1 MELTRWLK
9 LEVER
14 RDWSPKD
21 LNQKAG
27 LAPGTVD
34 RVLVGESTPGW
45 EFCLKVSWALNES
58 PEKLF
63 RLAGLLPSLPPSI
76 EEELEAISL
85 LRSLPGETRQN
96 AIALLRDL
104 VHGPGGMQAHPPTR
118 EEAVSGDVDPERA
131 ERIHRLAQHITRLPD
146 DYQEQVIEAFLML
159 LDVTEEGDE
168 VLRRTAHGD
177 R

>member
-1 MELTRWLK
+1 MELTRWLN

-14 RDWSPKD
+14 RSWTREV

-27 LAPGTVD
+27 LSPGTVD
-34 RVLVGESTPGW
+34 RVLAGQATPGW

-63 RLAGLLPSLPPSI
+63 RLAGLLPSLPPAI

-85 LRSLPGETRQN
+85 LRSLPGETRQTV
-96 AIALLRDL
+96 ISLMRDL
-104 VHGPGGMQAHPPTR
+104 VHGPAAAQARAPAPI
-118 EEAVSGDVDPERA
+118 ENVASDVDPERA
-131 ERIHRLAQHITRLPD
+131 DRIRRLAKHITRLPE

-159 LDVTEEGDE
+159 LEVTEEGE
-168 VLRRTAHGD
+168 EIWSRAVQ
-177 R
+177 